1 MKKMFLNIQ
10 LRTQPSPEKPPVSE
24 LMERKAAWD
33 ENVADWG
40 SIETDGLPITN
51 AEVAALKKSSKTKTI
66 NAPRAMRVKCLMA
79 KGKTVVE
86 IYRALRKYGPGYSQS
101 SIKHDHAA
109 LSPFQKR

>member
-1 MKKMFLNIQ
+1 MILNISI
-10 LRTQPSPEKPPVSE
+10 RSKPATTAPVNE

-33 ENVADWG
+33 GNSADWG
-40 SIETDGLPITN
+40 SIEMDGLPITN
-51 AEVAALKKSSKTKTI
+51 VEVAALKKSSKTKTI
-66 NAPRAMRVKCLMA
+66 NAARAMRVKYQMS

-86 IYRALRKYGPGYSQS
+86 IYRSLRKYGQGYGES

>member
-1 MKKMFLNIQ
+1 MILNISIRPAQ
-10 LRTQPSPEKPPVSE
+10 TPEKQPTTNE

-33 ENVADWG
+33 GSTADWG
-40 SIETDGLPITN
+40 SIETDGLPITK

-66 NAPRAMRVKCLMA
+66 NAPRAMRVKALMS

-86 IYRALRKYGPGYSQS
+86 ICRALRKYGPGYSIS